1 MNLFTLLWV
10 TAAFNVS
17 IRNLGIFATTQ
28 MHMIFFAIVTLVI
41 FYLPIAMVT
50 AEMATTFPKMG
61 GIAVWVKNAFG
72 KKIGLLAIWLQWTYM
87 NIAMIAML
95 YFISASLSFV
105 FAPELVH
112 NKAYLI
118 TMNLILIWLFTFINL
133 KGLKLSTKIS
143 MTFFIIGILIPAILI
158 IALGIIYVIQAK
170 PIQVDT
176 AFKVKNYLPD
186 FHITTLVILV
196 GFMRAFGG
204 IEGSAV
210 HANSVDNPK
219 KNYPLAIFFAVSVGF
234 IINVLGSMS
243 LAFVIPQ
250 KDISLIGGLMNA
262 FSIYF
267 IKYNLKYLIPL
278 LGLLVAIGQMGGF
291 STWLAGPVKGLLETA
306 KEGELPPF
314 FQKVNKNSMPSNLML
329 IQAIVISI
337 SSSTFL
343 LISTSINM
351 SFWISVALSM
361 MIYVSM
367 YFLMILSCLY
377 LRYKKPD
384 IQRVY
389 KIPFKNFGLWFVTI
403 IGMMTMVFAFVMA
416 LIPPS
421 QLEKEV
427 SLKYFLILIIS
438 ITVIYVIPFFIHR
451 LKKDS
456 WSVKIK

>member
-10 TAAFNVS
+10 TAAFSVS
-17 IRNLGIFATTQ
+17 VRNLGLFATAQ
-28 MHMIFFAIVTLVI
+28 MQMIFFAIITLVL
-41 FYLPIAMVT
+41 FYLPIALVT

-118 TMNLILIWLFTFINL
+118 SMNLILIWLFTFLNL
-133 KGLKLSTKIS
+133 KGLKISTKIS
-143 MTFFIIGILIPAILI
+143 QTFFITGILIPAILI
-158 IALGIIYVIQAK
+158 IILGVIYVFQAK
-170 PIQVDT
+170 SIQIDT
-176 AFKVKNYLPD
+176 TLSAKNYLPD
-186 FHITTLVILV
+186 FHLTSLVIVV

-210 HANSVDNPK
+210 HANSVENPK
-219 KNYPLAIFFAVSVGF
+219 KNYPLAIFFAVTIGF
-234 IINVLGSMS
+234 LINIIGSMS

-267 IKYNLKYLIPL
+267 TKYNLKFLIPL
-278 LGLLVAIGQMGGF
+278 LGLLVAVGQMGGF

-314 FQKVNKNSMPSNLML
+314 FQKVNKNGMPSNLML

-337 SSSTFL
+337 SSTTFL
-343 LISTSINM
+343 LVSSSINM

-384 IQRVY
+384 IQRVF
-389 KIPFKNFGLWFVTI
+389 KIPFKTFGLWFVSL
-403 IGMMTMVFAFVMA
+403 IGMMTMIFAFVMA

-421 QLEKEV
+421 QLGKE
-427 SLKYFLILIIS
+427 SFLKYFLILIIS
-438 ITVIYVIPFFIHR
+438 ITVIYIIPFLIHR
-451 LKKDS
+451 LKKES
-456 WSVKIK
+456 WNVNIK

>member
-1 MNLFTLLWV
+1 
-10 TAAFNVS
+10 
-17 IRNLGIFATTQ
+17 
-28 MHMIFFAIVTLVI
+28 MIPF
-41 FYLPIAMVT
+41 
-50 AEMATTFPKMG
+50 
-61 GIAVWVKNAFG
+61 
-72 KKIGLLAIWLQWTYM
+72 
-87 NIAMIAML
+87 
-95 YFISASLSFV
+95 
-105 FAPELVH
+105 
-112 NKAYLI
+112 
-118 TMNLILIWLFTFINL
+118 
-133 KGLKLSTKIS
+133 
-143 MTFFIIGILIPAILI
+143 
-158 IALGIIYVIQAK
+158 
-170 PIQVDT
+170 
-176 AFKVKNYLPD
+176 
-186 FHITTLVILV
+186 
-196 GFMRAFGG
+196 
-204 IEGSAV
+204 
-210 HANSVDNPK
+210 
-219 KNYPLAIFFAVSVGF
+219 
-234 IINVLGSMS
+234 
-243 LAFVIPQ
+243 
-250 KDISLIGGLMNA
+250 
-262 FSIYF
+262 
-267 IKYNLKYLIPL
+267 

-314 FQKVNKNSMPSNLML
+314 FQKVNKNNMPSNLML

-421 QLEKEV
+421 QLEKEG

-438 ITVIYVIPFFIHR
+438 IAVIYIIPFFIHS

>member
-28 MHMIFFAIVTLVI
+28 MHMIFFAILTLAI
-41 FYLPIAMVT
+41 FYLPVAMVT

-105 FAPELVH
+105 FAPELAN

-118 TMNLILIWLFTFINL
+118 SMNLILIWVFTFLNL
-133 KGLKLSTKIS
+133 KGLKISTKIS

-158 IALGIIYVIQAK
+158 IGLGIIYVIEAK

-176 AFKVKNYLPD
+176 TLSIKNYLPD

-234 IINVLGSMS
+234 LINILGSMS

-267 IKYNLKYLIPL
+267 TKYNLKYLIPL

-337 SSSTFL
+337 SSTIFL

-384 IQRVY
+384 IQRIY
-389 KIPFKNFGLWFVTI
+389 KIPFKTFG
-403 IGMMTMVFAFVMA
+403 
-416 LIPPS
+416 
-421 QLEKEV
+421 
-427 SLKYFLILIIS
+427 
-438 ITVIYVIPFFIHR
+438 
-451 LKKDS
+451 
-456 WSVKIK
+456 

>member
-28 MHMIFFAIVTLVI
+28 MHMIFFAILTLAI

-118 TMNLILIWLFTFINL
+118 SMNLILIWAFTFVNL

-158 IALGIIYVIQAK
+158 IVLGIIYVIGAK

-176 AFKVKNYLPD
+176 TLNIKNYMPD
-186 FHITTLVILV
+186 FHLTTLVILV

-219 KNYPLAIFFAVSVGF
+219 RNYPLAIFFAVSVGF
-234 IINVLGSMS
+234 LINILGSMS

-267 IKYNLKYLIPL
+267 TKYNLKYLIPF

-314 FQKVNKNSMPSNLML
+314 FQKVNKNGMPSNLML

-421 QLEKEV
+421 QLEKEG

-438 ITVIYVIPFFIHR
+438 IAVIYI
-451 LKKDS
+451 
-456 WSVKIK
+456 